1 MAVLAIAA
9 LLPQFKTLKTSEAG
23 LALIAN
29 AEGCRTSPYQCS
41 AGVWTNGIGHTEGV
55 TPQNQ
60 VSELSAPA
68 RKEMARSIAKKL
80 RASQQQNIKRQQAP
94 DGTPFKPRKTQPV
107 RSKKG
112 RIKREMF
119 AKLRTAKYMKTQ
131 ASPNEAVIEFAGNVQ
146 RMARV
151 HHYGLR
157 DRPSRKGIEVQ
168 YEARPLLGIGIEEQT
183 FIHELIINRLFS
195 PM

>member
-1 MAVLAIAA
+1 M
-9 LLPQFKTLKTSEAG
+9 SE
-23 LALIAN
+23 LQLVNDRLEALIN
-29 AEGCRTSPYQCS
+29 S
-41 AGVWTNGIGHTEGV
+41 
-55 TPQNQ
+55 
-60 VSELSAPA
+60 LSAPA
-68 RKEMARSIAKKL
+68 RKEMARSIGRKL

-94 DGTPFKPRKTQPV
+94 DGTAFKPRKAQPV

-157 DRPSRKGIEVQ
+157 DRPSRKGKEVQ
-168 YEARPLLGIGIEEQT
+168 YESRPLLGISEQDLKMIEEVM
-183 FIHELIINRLFS
+183 ISRLE
-195 PM
+195 

>member
-1 MAVLAIAA
+1 M
-9 LLPQFKTLKTSEAG
+9 SE
-23 LALIAN
+23 LQLVNDRLEALI
-29 AEGCRTSPYQCS
+29 SS
-41 AGVWTNGIGHTEGV
+41 
-55 TPQNQ
+55 
-60 VSELSAPA
+60 LSAPA
-68 RKEMARSIAKKL
+68 RKDMARSIGRKL

-94 DGTPFKPRKTQPV
+94 DGTPFKPRKTQQV

-157 DRPSRKGIEVQ
+157 DRPARKGKEIQ
-168 YEARPLLGIGIEEQT
+168 YEARQLLGINKGTLDMIEA
-183 FIHELIINRLFS
+183 LIINVIKD
-195 PM
+195 

>member
-1 MAVLAIAA
+1 M
-9 LLPQFKTLKTSEAG
+9 SE
-23 LALIAN
+23 LQLVNDRLEALI
-29 AEGCRTSPYQCS
+29 SS
-41 AGVWTNGIGHTEGV
+41 
-55 TPQNQ
+55 
-60 VSELSAPA
+60 LSAPT
-68 RKEMARSIAKKL
+68 RKEMARNIGRKL

-119 AKLRTAKYMKTQ
+119 ARLRTAKYMKTQ
-131 ASPNEAVIEFAGNVQ
+131 DSPNEAVIEFTGNVQ

-157 DRPSRKGIEVQ
+157 DRPSRKGKEVQ
-168 YEARPLLGIGIEEQT
+168 YESRPLLGIRESDLEMIYD
-183 FIHELIINRLFS
+183 ELMLTLS
-195 PM
+195 K

>member
-1 MAVLAIAA
+1 M
-9 LLPQFKTLKTSEAG
+9 SELQLVNDRLG
-23 LALIAN
+23 ALI
-29 AEGCRTSPYQCS
+29 SS
-41 AGVWTNGIGHTEGV
+41 
-55 TPQNQ
+55 
-60 VSELSAPA
+60 LSAPA
-68 RKEMARSIAKKL
+68 RKEMTRSIGRKL

-157 DRPSRKGIEVQ
+157 DRLTRAKKDVK
-168 YEARPLLGIGIEEQT
+168 YEERPLLGVNKSDVEVIR
-183 FIHELIINRLFS
+183 LIIINHFK
-195 PM
+195 

>member
-1 MAVLAIAA
+1 M
-9 LLPQFKTLKTSEAG
+9 SE
-23 LALIAN
+23 LQLVNDRLEALI
-29 AEGCRTSPYQCS
+29 SS
-41 AGVWTNGIGHTEGV
+41 
-55 TPQNQ
+55 
-60 VSELSAPA
+60 LSAPA
-68 RKEMARSIAKKL
+68 RKEMARSIGRKL

-94 DGTPFKPRKTQPV
+94 DGSPFKPRKAQPV

-119 AKLRTAKYMKTQ
+119 AKLRTAKYMKAN

-157 DRPSRKGIEVQ
+157 DRPSRKGKEVL
-168 YEARPLLGIGIEEQT
+168 YEARPLIGISGKDMQMIEDE
-183 FIHELIINRLFS
+183 IMAALD
-195 PM
+195 

>member
-1 MAVLAIAA
+1 M
-9 LLPQFKTLKTSEAG
+9 SE
-23 LALIAN
+23 LQLVNDRLEALI
-29 AEGCRTSPYQCS
+29 SS
-41 AGVWTNGIGHTEGV
+41 
-55 TPQNQ
+55 
-60 VSELSAPA
+60 LSAPA
-68 RKEMARSIAKKL
+68 RKEMARSIGRRL

-94 DGTPFKPRKTQPV
+94 DGTPFKARKTQPV

-157 DRPSRKGIEVQ
+157 DRPARKGKEVQ
-168 YEARPLLGIGIEEQT
+168 YESRPLLGLNKLDLQSIEDVIMGLIG
-183 FIHELIINRLFS
+183 
-195 PM
+195 

>member
-1 MAVLAIAA
+1 M
-9 LLPQFKTLKTSEAG
+9 SE
-23 LALIAN
+23 LQLVNDRLEALI
-29 AEGCRTSPYQCS
+29 SS
-41 AGVWTNGIGHTEGV
+41 
-55 TPQNQ
+55 
-60 VSELSAPA
+60 LSAPA
-68 RKEMARSIAKKL
+68 RKEMARIIGRKL
-80 RASQQQNIKRQQAP
+80 RASQQQNIRRQQAP
-94 DGTPFKPRKTQPV
+94 DGTPFKPRKAQPV

-157 DRPSRKGIEVQ
+157 DRPSRKGKEVQ
-168 YEARPLLGIGIEEQT
+168 YEARPLFGLNDDDINMIEQV
-183 FIHELIINRLFS
+183 IVDALH
-195 PM
+195 

>member
-1 MAVLAIAA
+1 M
-9 LLPQFKTLKTSEAG
+9 SE
-23 LALIAN
+23 LQLVNDRLEALIN
-29 AEGCRTSPYQCS
+29 S
-41 AGVWTNGIGHTEGV
+41 
-55 TPQNQ
+55 
-60 VSELSAPA
+60 LSAPA
-68 RKEMARSIAKKL
+68 RKEMARSIGRRL

-94 DGTPFKPRKTQPV
+94 DGTPFKTRKAQPV

-119 AKLRTAKYMKTQ
+119 KKLRTAKYMKTQ

-157 DRPSRKGIEVQ
+157 DRPSRKGKEVQ
-168 YEARPLLGIGIEEQT
+168 NDSRPLLGISERDLEMLEET
-183 FIHELIINRLFS
+183 ILNSLSRS
-195 PM
+195 

>member
-1 MAVLAIAA
+1 M
-9 LLPQFKTLKTSEAG
+9 SE
-23 LALIAN
+23 LQLVNDRLEALI
-29 AEGCRTSPYQCS
+29 SS
-41 AGVWTNGIGHTEGV
+41 
-55 TPQNQ
+55 
-60 VSELSAPA
+60 LSAPA
-68 RKEMARSIAKKL
+68 RKEMARSIGRKL

-94 DGTPFKPRKTQPV
+94 DGTPFKARKTQPV

-146 RMARV
+146 RMALV

-157 DRPSRKGIEVQ
+157 DRPSRKGKEVQ
-168 YEARPLLGIGIEEQT
+168 YEQRLLLGISKLDYYLIENTLTNYFNNQ
-183 FIHELIINRLFS
+183 N
-195 PM
+195 

>member
-1 MAVLAIAA
+1 M
-9 LLPQFKTLKTSEAG
+9 SE
-23 LALIAN
+23 LQLVNDRLEALI
-29 AEGCRTSPYQCS
+29 SS
-41 AGVWTNGIGHTEGV
+41 
-55 TPQNQ
+55 
-60 VSELSAPA
+60 LSAPA
-68 RKEMARSIAKKL
+68 RKEMARTIAKML
-80 RASQQQNIKRQQAP
+80 RASQQQNIRRQQAP

-119 AKLRTAKYMKTQ
+119 AKLRTVKYMKTH

-157 DRPSRKGIEVQ
+157 DRPSRKGKEVQ
-168 YEARPLLGIGIEEQT
+168 YEARPLLGLTGEDLMFIESE
-183 FIHELIINRLFS
+183 IIDTLK
-195 PM
+195 

>member
-1 MAVLAIAA
+1 M
-9 LLPQFKTLKTSEAG
+9 SG
-23 LALIAN
+23 LQLVNDRLEALI
-29 AEGCRTSPYQCS
+29 SS
-41 AGVWTNGIGHTEGV
+41 
-55 TPQNQ
+55 
-60 VSELSAPA
+60 LSAPA
-68 RKEMARSIAKKL
+68 RKEMARSIGLKL
-80 RASQQQNIKRQQAP
+80 RAGQQQNIKRQQAP

-157 DRPSRKGIEVQ
+157 DRPSRKGKEVK
-168 YEARPLLGIGIEEQT
+168 YETRKLLGISNNDLNFIESDILNFLGE
-183 FIHELIINRLFS
+183 
-195 PM
+195 

>member
-1 MAVLAIAA
+1 M
-9 LLPQFKTLKTSEAG
+9 SE
-23 LALIAN
+23 LQLVNERLEALI
-29 AEGCRTSPYQCS
+29 SS
-41 AGVWTNGIGHTEGV
+41 
-55 TPQNQ
+55 
-60 VSELSAPA
+60 LSVPA
-68 RKEMARSIAKKL
+68 RKEMARSIGRKL

-157 DRPSRKGIEVQ
+157 DRPSRKGKEVQ
-168 YEARPLLGIGIEEQT
+168 YEARPLLGINAEDLQLIEE
-183 FIHELIINRLFS
+183 EIIRAIQ
-195 PM
+195 

>member
-1 MAVLAIAA
+1 M
-9 LLPQFKTLKTSEAG
+9 SE
-23 LALIAN
+23 LQLVNDRLEALI
-29 AEGCRTSPYQCS
+29 GS
-41 AGVWTNGIGHTEGV
+41 
-55 TPQNQ
+55 
-60 VSELSAPA
+60 LSAPA
-68 RKEMARSIAKKL
+68 RKEMARTIAKKL

-94 DGTPFKPRKTQPV
+94 DGTPFKPRKAPPV

-112 RIKREMF
+112 RIKRAMF

-157 DRPSRKGIEVQ
+157 DRPSRKGKEVQ
-168 YEARPLLGIGIEEQT
+168 YDSRPLLGISERDFEMLEET
-183 FIHELIINRLFS
+183 ILNSLSRS
-195 PM
+195 

>member
-1 MAVLAIAA
+1 M
-9 LLPQFKTLKTSEAG
+9 SE
-23 LALIAN
+23 LQLVNDRLEELI
-29 AEGCRTSPYQCS
+29 SS
-41 AGVWTNGIGHTEGV
+41 
-55 TPQNQ
+55 
-60 VSELSAPA
+60 LSAPA
-68 RKEMARSIAKKL
+68 RKEMARSIGRKL

-94 DGTPFKPRKTQPV
+94 DGTPFKPRKAQPV

-146 RMARV
+146 RMASV

-157 DRPSRKGIEVQ
+157 DRPSRKGKEVQ
-168 YEARPLLGIGIEEQT
+168 YESRPLLGISDNDMQLIEQE
-183 FIHELIINRLFS
+183 IINQLSR
-195 PM
+195 

>member
-1 MAVLAIAA
+1 M
-9 LLPQFKTLKTSEAG
+9 SE
-23 LALIAN
+23 LQLVNERLEALI
-29 AEGCRTSPYQCS
+29 SS
-41 AGVWTNGIGHTEGV
+41 
-55 TPQNQ
+55 
-60 VSELSAPA
+60 LSAPA
-68 RKEMARSIAKKL
+68 RKEMVRNIGRKL
-80 RASQQQNIKRQQAP
+80 RASQQQNIRRQQAP
-94 DGTPFKPRKTQPV
+94 DGTPFKSRKTQPV

-157 DRPSRKGIEVQ
+157 DRPNRTSEEIK
-168 YEARPLLGIGIEEQT
+168 YEARRLLGVSSRDVETIEKIIIGNLT
-183 FIHELIINRLFS
+183 
-195 PM
+195 MG